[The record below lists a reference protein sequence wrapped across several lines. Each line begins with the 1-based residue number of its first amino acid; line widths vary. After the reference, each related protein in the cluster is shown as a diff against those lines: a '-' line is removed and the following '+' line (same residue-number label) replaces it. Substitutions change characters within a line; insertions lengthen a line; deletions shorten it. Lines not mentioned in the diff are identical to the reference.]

1 MLSFAAIFTRTVH
14 SLTFKSTS
22 TSSTDRA
29 RGFLTSSGLFE
40 PFEYTLTVSL
50 GITFRYLH
58 DSSKTQVK
66 LRPVRDCS

>member
-1 MLSFAAIFTRTVH
+1 MTSDVIVHSYFSTSTLH

-58 DSSKTQVK
+58 GSSKTQVK
-66 LRPVRDCS
+66 PDW

>member
-1 MLSFAAIFTRTVH
+1 MTSDVIVHSYFSTSTLH

-29 RGFLTSSGLFE
+29 RGFLTSSGLLE
-40 PFEYTLTVSL
+40 PFEYTLMVSL

-58 DSSKTQVK
+58 DRARHRSNS
-66 LRPVRDCS
+66 DW